1 MHNAGQQMNVIG
13 SPANTVILH
22 WDECETT
29 WAQLPWRDWVRFRG
43 FDDGGLSLLAGA
55 EAGEH
60 YFLVCVLDDRGE
72 LANVI
77 PHRYVLST
85 DGRLV
90 HGFDGLRQAEREEYC
105 RIQLLLLPTIEDSER
120 YTELD
125 ARGFAVN
132 LPPPHTVQPL
142 LRALPV
148 RSRAARAG
156 TFCLRSE
163 SPVRVRGRIRA
174 AAAIPETT
182 SRATATQPAITTRL
196 SVLFVRDQFDL
207 HRARRYRLLMP

>member
-1 MHNAGQQMNVIG
+1 MNVIG

-22 WDECETT
+22 WNECGTT

-90 HGFDGLRQAEREEYC
+90 HVSMGFGRQSAKNIAAFNCCSCLRSRTQSGTPSSTPADS
-105 RIQLLLLPTIEDSER
+105 QSTSLPRTLCSR
-120 YTELD
+120 CCGPCPGSP
-125 ARGFAVN
+125 A
-132 LPPPHTVQPL
+132 
-142 LRALPV
+142 
-148 RSRAARAG
+148 RSRAAPAG

-196 SVLFVRDQFDL
+196 SVSFVRDQSIYTVL
-207 HRARRYRLLMP
+207 GATAS